1 MISDI
6 NQNRSEHRHL
16 LSLISK
22 LGSTP
27 ISVFVG
33 FDQPEA
39 MGESEQGATVAVPI
53 WIDFMKVALSGTEEN
68 IMRRP
73 NGLVD
78 RLINRDTGE
87 IARPGQ
93 ANTTFELFIE
103 DLAPAI
109 ETCRPSDSPSSNN
122 NECLF
127 TEMIF

>member
-1 MISDI
+1 MKLT
-6 NQNRSEHRHL
+6 RF
-16 LSLISK
+16 LISK

-93 ANTTFELFIE
+93 PNTTFELFIE

-122 NECLF
+122 NECLS